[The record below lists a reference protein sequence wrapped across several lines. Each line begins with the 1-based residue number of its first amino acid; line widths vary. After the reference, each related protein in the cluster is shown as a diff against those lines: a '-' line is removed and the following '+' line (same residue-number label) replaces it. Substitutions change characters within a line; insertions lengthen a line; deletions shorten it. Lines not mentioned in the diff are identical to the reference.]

1 MTPQQPT
8 AVPPDVPTPDAPTPD
23 APTPDAPASGAP
35 ADPVQAMLEAPLSL
49 RERKKLKTR
58 QTIRREAYRLIAEQ
72 GYENTTVEQI
82 AAAAEV
88 SPSTFFRYFATKED
102 LVLSDEYDPVMIAAL
117 LARPADEPFLTSCRE
132 ALRVLIRR
140 LLRTERE
147 ELFTRMRLV
156 TEVPA
161 LRAGV
166 YRSSNDPQQLFLTVL
181 TRRAGVEEPTYEMR
195 VTAAAIAAATTEA
208 LLQWAASGGRED
220 IADLVDRTYAL
231 LESGFAGV

>member
-1 MTPQQPT
+1 MTPQRPT
-8 AVPPDVPTPDAPTPD
+8 AAPPDAPTN
-23 APTPDAPASGAP
+23 
-35 ADPVQAMLEAPLSL
+35 PVQAMLEAPLSL

-58 QTIRREAYRLIAEQ
+58 QTIRREAYRLFDEQ

-102 LVLSDEYDPVMIAAL
+102 LVLSDEYDPAVITAL
-117 LARPADEPFLTSCRE
+117 LARPAGEPFLTSCRE
-132 ALRVLIRR
+132 AMGDLIRQ
-140 LLRTERE
+140 LLRHERE

-166 YRSSNDPQQLFLTVL
+166 YRSTNDPQQLFLTVL
-181 TRRAGVEEPTYEMR
+181 TRRASVEEPTFEMR
-195 VTAAAIAAATTEA
+195 LTAAAVAAATTEA
-208 LLQWAASGGRED
+208 LLRWAASGGRED
-220 IADLVDRTYAL
+220 IADLVDRTFAVL
-231 LESGFAGV
+231 GSGFAGV